1 MLTPPPVTN
10 GIPVDQTRLLP
21 ASEAETFQ
29 PWTSS
34 SDATVLGPVPESE
47 GLTRTLIPDSHTEPV
62 NERNTAILPKPA
74 GPRQKEGPLE
84 IGQAFGSRYHII
96 KVLGVGGMGAVYQ
109 AWDAELGVSVAVKVI
124 RPEIAADPTASAE
137 IARRFKRELVL
148 ARQVTDRHVVR
159 IHDLGEIDGIKYITM
174 EYVDGS
180 DLSTILKSNE
190 KLPVARALRL
200 ARGIVSGLVAA
211 HEAGVVHRDLKPAN
225 IMVGSD
231 GEPTIMDFGIARS
244 SGRDSVSP
252 PPAGSVS
259 SGALNPP
266 PLPSDATMAGA
277 VIGTIEY
284 MAPEQAKGHA
294 VDQRAD
300 VYAVGLI
307 LYDMLIGGRRSER
320 AASAIA
326 ELQRRMDE
334 APAAP
339 RTVDPQIPPEIDA
352 IISRCLEPDPAKRFQ
367 TSADLYS
374 AFEKLD
380 DNGKPLP
387 IIRRLTRRTM
397 AAAAVV
403 ILLLL
408 GGTFYTTKWLSAPVK
423 EPDPVSVVIADFQ
436 NTTDDP
442 HVRQHARADA
452 EARSRGCQLHH
463 RVRPDQNSVD
473 VRRPAPDK
481 FDQVAA
487 RELAVKQGLRYVL
500 AGSIATRGNGYDI
513 TIQAIEPKTGNVKA
527 VAQRRA
533 SSKDQVLATV
543 SQIGDECSQDV
554 R

>member
-1 MLTPPPVTN
+1 MVCNHCGTRSATTEAVCPSCGQRMAHRPPEVAAAVLTPPPVTN

-47 GLTRTLIPDSHTEPV
+47 GLTRTLTPDSNIEPV
-62 NERNTAILPKPA
+62 DERQLNPAQARRPSSEGGSPRDRAGVRPPLPHHQSSW
-74 GPRQKEGPLE
+74 GWRHGCRV
-84 IGQAFGSRYHII
+84 S
-96 KVLGVGGMGAVYQ
+96 GVGCGTGDV
-109 AWDAELGVSVAVKVI
+109 VAVKVI
-124 RPEIAADPTASAE
+124 RREIAADPTASAE

-159 IHDLGEIDGIKYITM
+159 IHYFGEIDGIKYITM
-174 EYVDGS
+174 AYVEGS

-190 KLPVARALRL
+190 KLPVAQALRL

-252 PPAGSVS
+252 PPAGTVS
-259 SGALNPP
+259 SSALNLP

-326 ELQRRMDE
+326 ELQRRMTE
-334 APAAP
+334 APPAP
-339 RTVDPQIPPEIDA
+339 RTVEPQIPQEIDA

-367 TSADLYS
+367 T
-374 AFEKLD
+374 
-380 DNGKPLP
+380 
-387 IIRRLTRRTM
+387 
-397 AAAAVV
+397 
-403 ILLLL
+403 
-408 GGTFYTTKWLSAPVK
+408 
-423 EPDPVSVVIADFQ
+423 
-436 NTTDDP
+436 
-442 HVRQHARADA
+442 
-452 EARSRGCQLHH
+452 
-463 RVRPDQNSVD
+463 
-473 VRRPAPDK
+473 
-481 FDQVAA
+481 
-487 RELAVKQGLRYVL
+487 
-500 AGSIATRGNGYDI
+500 
-513 TIQAIEPKTGNVKA
+513 
-527 VAQRRA
+527 
-533 SSKDQVLATV
+533 
-543 SQIGDECSQDV
+543 
-554 R
+554 